1 MKLLEKLKEKMN
13 LIKNNKKEKEAN
25 KENKSFKIEKNMII
39 KVILL
44 AIISMIIAVVFEMF
58 AYENVLRLWH
68 RSVEYRYSSL
78 TGVNYSVSFSFIR
91 TFFIVVA

>member
-44 AIISMIIAVVFEMF
+44 AIISMIIAVVFELF
-58 AYENVLRLWH
+58 AYENILRQWH
-68 RSVEYRYSSL
+68 DSVGYRYSAVK
-78 TGVNYSVSFSFIR
+78 GVDYSVSFSFIR
-91 TFFIVVA
+91 TFLFF